1 MVAGMAEVLIADDSE
16 FMRNLL
22 REILEEDHT
31 IVGEVENGVEAVE
44 VFKEKHPDLVMM
56 DIVMP
61 IRDGIEATDE
71 IKNTSPDANVIMC
84 TSVGQEEKM
93 KEAVK
98 AGADGYITK
107 PFQKPSVM
115 EAIQDVVPS

>member
-1 MVAGMAEVLIADDSE
+1 MATTVLIADDSE

-22 REILEEDHT
+22 REILEEDHE
-31 IVGEVENGVEAVE
+31 IVGEAENGVEAVE
-44 VFKEKHPDLVMM
+44 LYEKTDPDLVMM

-71 IKNTSPDANVIMC
+71 IKSADPGATVVMC

-93 KEAVK
+93 KEAVR

-107 PFQKPSVM
+107 PFQKPSVIQ
-115 EAIQDVVPS
+115 AIRDVVPAQA